1 MKKGFTLVELLAV
14 IIILGAIFAITFP
27 LVTDNIRKTEEK
39 AFNLQKEQII
49 AAAKDMVIKE
59 YVVIPDKQSITLYV
73 GELKRKGLLPI
84 KMINAKTKLT
94 ISNESNVVISR
105 ENNSYSYDV
114 NIIDLE
120 EESTE
125 NNENAPVIRLN
136 GNYVEYVEINTEY
149 VEKGGT
155 AYSNTGSPLTLNPP
169 QIKLNDNEGG
179 EIDTSK
185 LGTYKLIYSVTDKGL
200 TTTSIRTV
208 VVRDTIPPVIYFPEN
223 NIVKVSELNGSYVG
237 KGVYAI
243 DNSNEDNINVTYV
256 SSLSNVPGKHVI
268 LYTPKDPSGNTT
280 NAKRVITVVNLSLI
294 HI

>member
-14 IIILGAIFAITFP
+14 IIILGAIFTITFP

-208 VVRDTIPPVIYFPEN
+208 VVRDTIPPVIYFPED
-223 NIVKVSELNGSYVG
+223 NIVKVSELNGAYVK

-243 DNSNEDNINVTYV
+243 DNSNIGINVTIV

-268 LYTPKDPSGNTT
+268 LYTAKDSSGNTT
-280 NAKRVITVVNLSLI
+280 NAKRVITVVND
-294 HI
+294 

>member
-155 AYSNTGSPLTLNPP
+155 AYSNTGIPLELNL
-169 QIKLNDNEGG
+169 QIKSNDNEGDK
-179 EIDTSK
+179 IYTSK
-185 LGTYKLIYSVTDKGL
+185 LGTYKLIYSATDKNNGL

-208 VVRDTIPPVIYFPEN
+208 VVRDIIPPVIYFPED
-223 NIVKVSELNGSYVG
+223 NIVKLSKVSGFDVRAR
-237 KGVYAI
+237 VYAI
-243 DNSNEDNINVTYV
+243 DNSNDKINVTPV

-268 LYTPKDPSGNTT
+268 LYTAKDSSGNTT
-280 NAKRVITVVNLSLI
+280 NAKRVITVVND
-294 HI
+294 

>member
-73 GELKRKGLLPI
+73 GELKRKGFLPI

-155 AYSNTGSPLTLNPP
+155 AYSNTGSSLPLNL
-169 QIKLNDNEGG
+169 QIKSNDNEGG
-179 EIDTSK
+179 EIYTSK
-185 LGTYKLIYSVTDKGL
+185 LGTYKLIYSATDDNNGL

-223 NIVKVSELNGSYVG
+223 NIVKVSELNGSYVE

-243 DNSNEDNINVTYV
+243 DNSNIGINVTYV

-268 LYTPKDPSGNTT
+268 LYTAKDPSGNTT
-280 NAKRVITVVNLSLI
+280 NAKRVITVVND
-294 HI
+294 

>member
-155 AYSNTGSPLTLNPP
+155 AYSNTGNPLPLNSP
-169 QIKLNDNEGG
+169 QIKSNDNEGG

-185 LGTYKLIYSVTDKGL
+185 LGTYKLIYSVTDNGL

-223 NIVKVSELNGSYVG
+223 NIVKASEISGFDVEE
-237 KGVYAI
+237 GVYAI
-243 DNSNEDNINVTYV
+243 DNSKGDITVTHE
-256 SSLSNVPGKHVI
+256 SSLSNVPGKYVI
-268 LYTPKDPSGNTT
+268 LYTAKDPSGNTT
-280 NAKRVITVVNLSLI
+280 NAKRVITVVND
-294 HI
+294 

>member
-120 EESTE
+120 EESTG

-136 GNYVEYVEINTEY
+136 GNYVEYVEINTKY

-155 AYSNTGSPLTLNPP
+155 AYSNTGSPLPLNSP
-169 QIKLNDNEGG
+169 QIKLNDNEVD
-179 EIDTSK
+179 EIATSQ
-185 LGTYKLIYSVTDKGL
+185 LGTYKLIYSVTDKNNGL

-208 VVRDTIPPVIYFPEN
+208 VVRDTIPPVIYFPED
-223 NIVKVSELNGSYVG
+223 NIVKVSELNGSYVE

-243 DNSNEDNINVTYV
+243 DNSNEVDVTHV

-268 LYTPKDPSGNTT
+268 LYTAKDPSGNTT
-280 NAKRVITVVNLSLI
+280 NAKRVITVVND
-294 HI
+294 

>member
-155 AYSNTGSPLTLNPP
+155 AYSNTGSPLTLNSP
-169 QIKLNDNEGG
+169 QIKLNDNEVD
-179 EIDTSK
+179 EIVTSQ
-185 LGTYKLIYSVTDKGL
+185 LGTYKLIYSATDDNNGL

-208 VVRDTIPPVIYFPEN
+208 VVRDTIPPVIYFPED
-223 NIVKVSELNGSYVG
+223 NIVKVSKLNGAYVK

-243 DNSNEDNINVTYV
+243 DNSKEGIKVTYV

-268 LYTPKDPSGNTT
+268 LYTAKDPSGNTT
-280 NAKRVITVVNLSLI
+280 NAKRVITVVND
-294 HI
+294 

>member
-27 LVTDNIRKTEEK
+27 LATDNIRKTEEK

-155 AYSNTGSPLTLNPP
+155 AYSNTGSPLPLNSP
-169 QIKLNDNEGG
+169 QIKLNDNEVD
-179 EIDTSK
+179 EIATSQ
-185 LGTYKLIYSVTDKGL
+185 LGTYKLIYSVTDKNNGL

-208 VVRDTIPPVIYFPEN
+208 VVRDTIPPVIYFPED
-223 NIVKVSELNGSYVG
+223 NIVKVSELNGSYVE

-243 DNSNEDNINVTYV
+243 DNSNEVDVTHV

-268 LYTPKDPSGNTT
+268 LYTAKDPSGNTT
-280 NAKRVITVVNLSLI
+280 NAKRVITVVND
-294 HI
+294 

>member
-27 LVTDNIRKTEEK
+27 LVTDNIRKSEEK
-39 AFNLQKEQII
+39 AFNLQKEQIV

-94 ISNESNVVISR
+94 ISNESTVVISR

-200 TTTSIRTV
+200 TTTNIRTV
-208 VVRDTIPPVIYFPEN
+208 VVRDTISPVIYFPEN
-223 NIVKVSELNGSYVG
+223 NIVKASKISGFDVEER
-237 KGVYAI
+237 VYAI
-243 DNSNEDNINVTYV
+243 DNSKGDITVTHE
-256 SSLSNVPGKHVI
+256 SSLSNIPGKYVI
-268 LYTPKDPSGNTT
+268 LYTAKDSSGNTT
-280 NAKRVITVVNLSLI
+280 NAKRVITVVND
-294 HI
+294 

>member
-155 AYSNTGSPLTLNPP
+155 AYLNTGSPLPLNSP
-169 QIKLNDNEGG
+169 QIKLNDNEVDK
-179 EIDTSK
+179 IVTSQ
-185 LGTYKLIYSVTDKGL
+185 LGTYKLIYSATDDNNGL

-208 VVRDTIPPVIYFPEN
+208 VVRDTIPPVIYFPED
-223 NIVKVSELNGSYVG
+223 NIVKVSKVSGFDVRAR
-237 KGVYAI
+237 VYAI
-243 DNSNEDNINVTYV
+243 DNSENDVTAIPL

-268 LYTPKDPSGNTT
+268 LYTAKDPSGNTT
-280 NAKRVITVVNLSLI
+280 NAKRVITVVND
-294 HI
+294 

>member
-155 AYSNTGSPLTLNPP
+155 AYSNTGSSLPLNL
-169 QIKLNDNEGG
+169 QIKSNDNEGG
-179 EIDTSK
+179 EIYTSK
-185 LGTYKLIYSVTDKGL
+185 LGTYKLIYSATDDNNGL

-208 VVRDTIPPVIYFPEN
+208 VVRDTIPPVIYFPED
-223 NIVKVSELNGSYVG
+223 NIVKASELNGSYVE

-243 DNSNEDNINVTYV
+243 DNSNEVDVTHV

-268 LYTPKDPSGNTT
+268 LYTAKDPSGNTT
-280 NAKRVITVVNLSLI
+280 NAKRVITVVND
-294 HI
+294 

>member
-169 QIKLNDNEGG
+169 QIKSNDNEGG

-208 VVRDTIPPVIYFPEN
+208 AVRDTISPVIYFPEN
-223 NIVKVSELNGSYVG
+223 NIVKASEISGFDVEE
-237 KGVYAI
+237 GVYAI
-243 DNSNEDNINVTYV
+243 DNSKGDITVIHE
-256 SSLSNVPGKHVI
+256 SSLSNIPGKYVI
-268 LYTPKDPSGNTT
+268 LYTAKDSSGNTT
-280 NAKRVITVVNLSLI
+280 NAKRVITVVND
-294 HI
+294 

>member
-27 LVTDNIRKTEEK
+27 LVTDNIRKSEEK
-39 AFNLQKEQII
+39 AFNLQKEQIV

-94 ISNESNVVISR
+94 ISNESTVVISR

-200 TTTSIRTV
+200 TTTNIRTV
-208 VVRDTIPPVIYFPEN
+208 VVRDTISPVICFPEN
-223 NIVKVSELNGSYVG
+223 NIVKASKISGFDVEER
-237 KGVYAI
+237 VYAI
-243 DNSNEDNINVTYV
+243 DNSKGDITVTHE
-256 SSLSNVPGKHVI
+256 SSLSNIPGKYVI
-268 LYTPKDPSGNTT
+268 LYTAKDSSGNTT
-280 NAKRVITVVNLSLI
+280 NAKRVITVVND
-294 HI
+294 

>member
-136 GNYVEYVEINTEY
+136 GNYVEYVEINTKY

-155 AYSNTGSPLTLNPP
+155 AYSNTGSSLILNSP
-169 QIKLNDNEGG
+169 QIKSNDNEGG

-208 VVRDTIPPVIYFPEN
+208 VVRDTIPPVIYFPED
-223 NIVKVSELNGSYVG
+223 NIVKVSKVSGFDVRAR
-237 KGVYAI
+237 VYAI
-243 DNSNEDNINVTYV
+243 DNSGNDVTAIPL

-268 LYTPKDPSGNTT
+268 LYTAKDSSGNTT
-280 NAKRVITVVNLSLI
+280 NAKRVITVVND
-294 HI
+294 

>member
-200 TTTSIRTV
+200 TTTNIRTV

-223 NIVKVSELNGSYVG
+223 NIVKVSELAGFLVEE
-237 KGVYAI
+237 GVYAI
-243 DNSNEDNINVTYV
+243 DNSNKGINVTYV
-256 SSLSNVPGKHVI
+256 SSLSNTPGKHVI
-268 LYTPKDPSGNTT
+268 LYTAKDPSGNTT
-280 NAKRVITVVNLSLI
+280 NAKRVITVVND
-294 HI
+294 

>member
-155 AYSNTGSPLTLNPP
+155 AYSNTGIPLELNL
-169 QIKLNDNEGG
+169 QIKSNDNEGDK
-179 EIDTSK
+179 IYTSK
-185 LGTYKLIYSVTDKGL
+185 LGTYKLIYSATDKNNGL

-223 NIVKVSELNGSYVG
+223 NIVKVSELNGSYVE

-243 DNSNEDNINVTYV
+243 DNSNEVDVTHV

-268 LYTPKDPSGNTT
+268 LYTAKDPSGNTT
-280 NAKRVITVVNLSLI
+280 NAKRVITVVND
-294 HI
+294 

>member
-200 TTTSIRTV
+200 TTTNIRTV
-208 VVRDTIPPVIYFPEN
+208 VVRDTISPIIYFPEN
-223 NIVKVSELNGSYVG
+223 NIVKASEISGFDVEE
-237 KGVYAI
+237 GVYAI
-243 DNSNEDNINVTYV
+243 DNSNADINVTCV
-256 SSLSNVPGKHVI
+256 SSLSNIPGKYVI
-268 LYTPKDPSGNTT
+268 LYTAKDPSGNTT
-280 NAKRVITVVNLSLI
+280 NAKRVITVVND
-294 HI
+294 

>member
-27 LVTDNIRKTEEK
+27 LVTDNIRKSEEK
-39 AFNLQKEQII
+39 AFNLQKEQIV

-94 ISNESNVVISR
+94 ISNESTVVISR

-200 TTTSIRTV
+200 TTTNIRTV
-208 VVRDTIPPVIYFPEN
+208 VVRDTIPPVIYFPED
-223 NIVKVSELNGSYVG
+223 NIVKASELNGSYVN

-243 DNSNEDNINVTYV
+243 DNSNIGIKVTNV

-268 LYTPKDPSGNTT
+268 LYTAKDPSGNTT
-280 NAKRVITVVNLSLI
+280 NAKRVITVVND
-294 HI
+294 

>member
-155 AYSNTGSPLTLNPP
+155 AYSNTGSPLPLNSP
-169 QIKLNDNEGG
+169 QIKLNDNEVD
-179 EIDTSK
+179 EIVTSQ
-185 LGTYKLIYSVTDKGL
+185 LGTYKLIYSATDDNNGL

-208 VVRDTIPPVIYFPEN
+208 VVRDTIPPVIYFPED
-223 NIVKVSELNGSYVG
+223 NIVKVSELNGSYVE

-243 DNSNEDNINVTYV
+243 DNSNEGIKVTYV

-268 LYTPKDPSGNTT
+268 LYTAKDPSGNTT
-280 NAKRVITVVNLSLI
+280 NAKRVITVVND
-294 HI
+294 

>member
-39 AFNLQKEQII
+39 SFNLQKEQII

-200 TTTSIRTV
+200 TTTNIRTV
-208 VVRDTIPPVIYFPEN
+208 VVRDTISPIIYFPEN
-223 NIVKVSELNGSYVG
+223 NIVKVSELAGFLVEE
-237 KGVYAI
+237 GVYAI
-243 DNSNEDNINVTYV
+243 DNSNENITVTHE
-256 SSLSNVPGKHVI
+256 SSLSNIPGKYVI
-268 LYTPKDPSGNTT
+268 LYTAKDSSRNTT
-280 NAKRVITVVNLSLI
+280 NAKRVITVVND
-294 HI
+294 

>member
-14 IIILGAIFAITFP
+14 IIILGAIFAITFS

-39 AFNLQKEQII
+39 AFNFQKEQII

-155 AYSNTGSPLTLNPP
+155 AYSNTGSPLPLNSP
-169 QIKLNDNEGG
+169 QIKLNDNEVD
-179 EIDTSK
+179 EIATSQ
-185 LGTYKLIYSVTDKGL
+185 LGTYKLIYSVTDKNNGL

-208 VVRDTIPPVIYFPEN
+208 VVRDTIPPVIYFPED
-223 NIVKVSELNGSYVG
+223 NIVKVSELNGSYVE

-243 DNSNEDNINVTYV
+243 DNSNEVDVTHV

-268 LYTPKDPSGNTT
+268 LYTAKDPSGNTT
-280 NAKRVITVVNLSLI
+280 NAKRVITVVND
-294 HI
+294 

>member
-27 LVTDNIRKTEEK
+27 LVTDNIRKSEEK
-39 AFNLQKEQII
+39 AFNLQKEQIV

-94 ISNESNVVISR
+94 ISNESTVVISR

-200 TTTSIRTV
+200 TTTNIRTV
-208 VVRDTIPPVIYFPEN
+208 VVRDTISPVIYFPEN
-223 NIVKVSELNGSYVG
+223 NIVKASKISGFDVEE
-237 KGVYAI
+237 GVYAI
-243 DNSNEDNINVTYV
+243 DNSKGNITVTHE
-256 SSLSNVPGKHVI
+256 SSLSNIPGKYVI
-268 LYTPKDPSGNTT
+268 LYTAKDSSGNTT
-280 NAKRVITVVNLSLI
+280 NAKRVITVVND
-294 HI
+294 

>member
-155 AYSNTGSPLTLNPP
+155 AYLNTGSPLPLNSP
-169 QIKLNDNEGG
+169 QIKLNDNEVD
-179 EIDTSK
+179 EIVTSQ
-185 LGTYKLIYSVTDKGL
+185 LGTYKLIYSATDDNNGL

-208 VVRDTIPPVIYFPEN
+208 VVRDTIPPVIYFPED
-223 NIVKVSELNGSYVG
+223 NIVKVSKVSGFDVRAR
-237 KGVYAI
+237 VYAI
-243 DNSNEDNINVTYV
+243 DNSENDVTAIPL

-268 LYTPKDPSGNTT
+268 LYTAKDPSGNTT
-280 NAKRVITVVNLSLI
+280 NAKRVITVVND
-294 HI
+294 